1 MDRATAAA
9 LVAAVA
15 AERRQRRQR
24 RRAWLMSGFTVLT
37 LAAMTVIGRMVVVLD
52 RMPGTPASLSADIAV
67 SPVPAPRVVDRAAG
81 LSYVLLGAP
90 WGKGCPDALSAG
102 GFRWTDG
109 ESTVA
114 GIVSGGRIWYAN
126 ACSGVLPRALWGS
139 SPSQAAS
146 RVMDSVYSAGL
157 PSTRSMLSDKA
168 TRIAGKPAWMVLYLV
183 RYPGQ
188 HLGWTSSL
196 GAVVVVGRSV
206 FYVSVPSSLGSG
218 NALTVLNSLS

>member
-9 LVAAVA
+9 LVAAAA

-24 RRAWLMSGFTVLT
+24 RRAWLMSGFAVLT
-37 LAAMTVIGRMVVVLD
+37 LAAMTAVTRMVVVLD
-52 RMPGTPASLSADIAV
+52 RLPGTAASLSADTT
-67 SPVPAPRVVDRAAG
+67 VPAAPARVVDRASG
-81 LSYVLLGAP
+81 LSYVLLGSP
-90 WGKGCPDALSAG
+90 WAKGCPQALSAG

-109 ESTVA
+109 EGTVA
-114 GIVSGGRIWYAN
+114 GIVGGGRVSYAN
-126 ACSGVLPRALWGS
+126 ACSGVLPRALWGA

-146 RVMDSVYSAGL
+146 KVMNSVYTAGL
-157 PSTRSMLSDKA
+157 RSTRSILSDAA
-168 TRIAGKPAWMVLYLV
+168 TRIGGKPAWMVIYVV

-196 GAVVVVGRSV
+196 GAVVIAGRTM

-218 NALTVLNSLS
+218 NALTVLNSLQ